1 MSRRDWSRRRFL
13 RGIGGAALGLP
24 FLESLIAL
32 HTEPFLFFWQ
42 PGNGIRMSREGD
54 APTGCTD
61 QEVLAAAGV

>member
-1 MSRRDWSRRRFL
+1 MVGQLFVVHSR
-13 RGIGGAALGLP
+13 LP
-24 FLESLIAL
+24 FSESLIAL

-61 QEVLAAAGV
+61 QELLARRGV